1 MHAGF
6 FFNVRVSSEPMLL
19 QSTLDLFGC
28 IIGQAIDWVQLVAR
42 TDLLVATD
50 VSSELVVE
58 IDKARWGLEPAAES
72 RLNDSLR
79 FPF

>member
-1 MHAGF
+1 
-6 FFNVRVSSEPMLL
+6 MLL

-58 IDKARWGLEPAAES
+58 IDEARWGLEPAAES